1 MNFFILLMQYI
12 QTFTFADRVKKNMSF
27 NFSLFR
33 QVLSSTLKAT
43 SQRSL
48 NLQNFSP
55 LGGFKSAQNIHTT
68 TQSNGQQSEQWL
80 RKLDQALMKNNGFV
94 KRKPSKPS
102 KMFGRPQIRGTV
114 IRIFVKKPMKPNSA
128 NVRLS
133 NGKLVVAHI
142 PGEGHTLQEHNQV
155 IVRGGRV
162 SDLAGVHHKIV
173 RGKLDCAAV
182 VKKS

>member
-1 MNFFILLMQYI
+1 
-12 QTFTFADRVKKNMSF
+12 MSF

-48 NLQNFSP
+48 NLQHFSP
-55 LGGFKSAQNIHTT
+55 LGGLKSAQNIHTT
-68 TQSNGQQSEQWL
+68 TQSSGQQSEQWL
-80 RKLDQALMKNNGFV
+80 RRLDQRLMKNDGFV
-94 KRKPSKPS
+94 KRKRRKPS

-114 IRIFVKKPMKPNSA
+114 VRLFVKKPMKPNSA
-128 NVRLS
+128 NRKMAKVKLS
-133 NGKLVVAHI
+133 NEKFIVAHI

-155 IVRGGRV
+155 MVRGGRV

-173 RGKLDCAAV
+173 RGKLDCAPV